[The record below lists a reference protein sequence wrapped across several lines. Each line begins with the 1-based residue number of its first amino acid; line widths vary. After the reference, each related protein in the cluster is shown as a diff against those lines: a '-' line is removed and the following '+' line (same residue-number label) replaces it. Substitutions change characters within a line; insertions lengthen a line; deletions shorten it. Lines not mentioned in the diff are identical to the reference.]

1 MKKYNLISKI
11 FLNVFLIIFGIT
23 TVGSEIALAN
33 AGAITAFLGQS
44 TQQIINDGSSEAIIQ
59 NFSDF
64 SSIKELQANA
74 NKFTSQV
81 TEEGAV
87 LLKNDNN
94 ALPLSSGAKI
104 NLYSSSSVN
113 YIYSGGGSSFAKK
126 AAFVSL
132 KEGLESSNFQINS
145 DLWNWYSG
153 NASYFGDHTSN
164 TSSDKAAYT
173 IKDAKWEDITTNAKN
188 DEAEAAIFVLSRY
201 GTEATD
207 LKHTG
212 GSATDY
218 SHGNYLELSPTE
230 IDVLTNLKVLKD
242 SGKISKIIVLLNSV
256 NQVECDY
263 INDPAYGIDAVL
275 WVGIGGTAGTLGIG
289 KILSGEVSPSGK
301 LTDTYWLSHHYNPVY
316 ANFGSYD
323 NSGEV
328 LSTANGGKSNRY
340 VVYQEGIYLGY
351 RYTETRYEDVVL
363 GRENVG
369 DFDYGKVVSYPFGYG
384 LSYTTFKYSDFK
396 VEAISDDDTYIVSV
410 TVTNTGAVE
419 GKESVQV
426 YLQQPYIKGGIE
438 KASVELVGYAKTG
451 ILQPGESETV
461 LVKVEGRWF
470 ASYDAYGACTY
481 VLDAGNYYLTVA
493 TDAHNAINNILKQKS
508 SEGVTIYSD
517 KILGE
522 GDASLV
528 WKTTKEED
536 KITYSVSKATG
547 NAITNQFDNADLNL
561 YEAANRVNSV
571 TYVSRSNWEDT
582 VKLGM
587 TESHVLLNNQVI
599 VTVTPEMVEDGKKGS
614 LKIQPDDVVYPTYGA
629 NNNMTLASLITIVDD
644 APQRVEYD
652 DERWDTL
659 LDQLTWEDT
668 VMLLSNG
675 LRKTFGVDS
684 VGKPLTIDG
693 NGALGPVGGT
703 DYAYSDN
710 ENAAT
715 NRFAFLYG
723 DPNMDSSPVAYP
735 CAALI
740 AATMNDNLAYEIG
753 KSIGEDCIWAGYSG
767 IYGLGCNMHRGSY
780 NGRAFEYYSEDP
792 ILSGYITASTVA
804 GVRSESVYVYM
815 KHAILNEQEKN
826 REGVN
831 TWANEQSIRQIYARP
846 FQIAIEEAGAENLMT
861 GFNRI
866 GVQWTSQHGFINN
879 VFRDEFGM
887 QGFAVSDYWQSGY
900 MNLVG
905 GILGGCALPDGDT
918 ANSAENSELY
928 KYREGYGKLAWVMRE
943 EAHRI
948 LYVVVNSVA
957 MNGYSASTRFVTITP
972 TWINILNGVK
982 SGVTVSFYMSLAIF
996 LVTSVFYEIG
1006 KAKKKKRKSLKKKNS
1021 VKSKGYFNK

>member
-1 MKKYNLISKI
+1 MKKMNLISKI
-11 FLNVFLIIFGIT
+11 FFNIFVIIFGIT
-23 TVGSEIALAN
+23 TIGSDIALAN

-44 TQQIINDGSSEAIIQ
+44 TQQIINDGSSESIIM

-64 SSIKELQANA
+64 SSIKELQKHASDITA
-74 NKFTSQV
+74 QV

-94 ALPLSSGAKI
+94 ALPLSSGAKV

-126 AAFVSL
+126 ADFISL
-132 KEGLESSNFQINS
+132 KEGLESSNFQVNQ
-145 DLWNWYSG
+145 DLWNWYAE
-153 NASYFGDHTSN
+153 NPSYFGDHTSN

-173 IKDAKWEDITTNAKN
+173 IKDAKWDDINTTSKSN
-188 DEAEAAIFVLSRY
+188 EAEAAIFVLSRY

-207 LKHTG
+207 LKFTG

-218 SHGNYLELSPTE
+218 SNGNYLELSPTE
-230 IDVLTNLKVLKD
+230 IDVLKNLKALKD
-242 SGKISKIIVLLNSV
+242 AGKISKIIVLLNSV

-275 WVGIGGTAGTLGIG
+275 WVGIGGTSGTLGIG
-289 KILSGEVSPSGK
+289 RILSGEVSPSGK
-301 LTDTYWLSHHYNPVY
+301 LTDTYWTSHHYNPVY

-323 NSGEV
+323 NEGEV

-351 RYTETRYEDVVL
+351 RYTETRYEDIVL
-363 GRENVG
+363 GTANAG
-369 DFDYGKVVSYPFGYG
+369 DFKYSDVVAYPFGYG
-384 LSYTTFKYSDFK
+384 LSYTTFKYTNMSVSENTK
-396 VEAISDDDTYIVSV
+396 DDIYTVTV
-410 TVTNTGAVE
+410 TVTNTGLVA

-426 YLQQPYIKGGIE
+426 YLQQPYIQGGVE
-438 KASVELVGYAKTG
+438 KASAELVGYGKTAL
-451 ILQPGESETV
+451 LQPGESETV
-461 LVKVEGRWF
+461 SIEVDGRWF
-470 ASYDAYGACTY
+470 ASYDAYGAKTY

-493 TDAHNAINNILKQKS
+493 TDAHNAVNNILAHKAKN
-508 SEGVTIYSD
+508 GVNVNTD
-517 KILGE
+517 NMVGT
-522 GDASLV
+522 GNDSLV
-528 WKTTKEED
+528 WKTEKAED
-536 KITYSVSKATG
+536 KVTYSTSKATG

-561 YEAANRVNSV
+561 YGAANTANHVE
-571 TYVSRSNWEDT
+571 YISRNNWQGT

-587 TESHVLLNNQVI
+587 TESHALLNNQVI

-614 LKIQPDDVVYPTYGA
+614 QKIEKDDVAYPTYGA
-629 NNNMTLASLITIVDD
+629 DNNMTLASLITIVDGK
-644 APQRVEYD
+644 PQFVSFD
-652 DERWDTL
+652 DPRWDAL

-675 LRKTFGVDS
+675 LRKTFGIDS
-684 VGKPLTIDG
+684 IGKPVTIDG

-703 DYAYSDN
+703 NYSYNDN
-710 ENAAT
+710 ENAGT

-723 DPNMDSSPVAYP
+723 DPDMESSPISYP

-740 AATMNDNLAYEIG
+740 AATMNDELAFELGSI
-753 KSIGEDCIWAGYSG
+753 IGEDCLWAGYSG
-767 IYGLGCNMHRGSY
+767 LYGFGCNMHRGTY

-792 ILSGYITASTVA
+792 ILSGYITASQVE
-804 GVRSESVYVYM
+804 GIRSEGVYVYM

-831 TWANEQSIRQIYARP
+831 TWSNEQAIRQIYARP

-900 MNLVG
+900 MDLVG

-918 ANSAENSELY
+918 ANNAESSALY
-928 KYREGYGKLAWVMRE
+928 KYNEGYGTLAWAMRE

-957 MNGYSASTRFVTITP
+957 MNGYSASTRFISITPMWIKLLEGAKTGVTISFGMSAAFYLAT
-972 TWINILNGVK
+972 TIL
-982 SGVTVSFYMSLAIF
+982 
-996 LVTSVFYEIG
+996 YEI
-1006 KAKKKKRKSLKKKNS
+1006 KRRA
-1021 VKSKGYFNK
+1021 

>member
-1 MKKYNLISKI
+1 MKKLNLISKI
-11 FLNVFLIIFGIT
+11 FLNIFVIIYGVT
-23 TVGSEIALAN
+23 AVGSEIALAN

-44 TQQIINDGSSEAIIQ
+44 TQQIINDGESEAIIR
-59 NFSDF
+59 NFSDYT
-64 SSIKELQANA
+64 SIKELQADA
-74 NKFTSQV
+74 NRVTSKV

-94 ALPLSSGAKI
+94 ALPLSGGAKV

-126 AAFVSL
+126 ADFITL
-132 KEGLESSNFQINS
+132 KEGLEKASLQVNG
-145 DLWNWYSG
+145 DLWNWYG
-153 NASYFGDHTSN
+153 ENTSYFGDHTSN
-164 TSSDKAAYT
+164 TSSDKATYT
-173 IKDAKWEDITTNAKN
+173 IKDAKWADITTDAKN
-188 DEAEAAIFVLSRY
+188 NEAEAAIFVLSRY

-207 LKHTG
+207 LKFTG

-230 IDVLTNLKVLKD
+230 IDVLTNLKALKD

-275 WVGIGGTAGTLGIG
+275 WVGIGGTSGTEGIG

-301 LTDTYWLSHHYNPVY
+301 LTDTYWTSHHYNPVY
-316 ANFGSYD
+316 SNFGSYD

-340 VVYQEGIYLGY
+340 VVYQEGIYNGY
-351 RYTETRYEDVVL
+351 RYTETRYEDIVL
-363 GRENVG
+363 GNAGAG
-369 DFDYGKVVSYPFGYG
+369 DFNYGDVVFYPFGYG
-384 LSYTTFKYSDFK
+384 LSYTSFKYSDFK
-396 VEAISDDDTYIVSV
+396 VSVNEKNDTYEVSV
-410 TVTNTGAVE
+410 TVTNDGSVA
-419 GKESVQV
+419 GKESVQI
-426 YLQQPYIKGGIE
+426 YLQQPYIKGGVE
-438 KASVELVGYAKTG
+438 KAAVELVGYAKTAL
-451 ILQPGESETV
+451 LQPGASET
-461 LVKVEGRWF
+461 LTVEVDGRWF
-470 ASYDAYGACTY
+470 ASYDAYGAKTY
-481 VLDAGNYYLTVA
+481 VLDAGNYYLTAA
-493 TDAHNAINNILKQKS
+493 TDAHNAINNILAAKAANGES
-508 SEGVTIYSD
+508 VNTD
-517 KILGE
+517 KMVGK
-522 GDASLV
+522 GDTSMV
-528 WKTTKEED
+528 WSVHKDED
-536 KITYSVSKATG
+536 KTTYSVSKVTG
-547 NAITNQFDNADLNL
+547 NPITNQFDNADLNL
-561 YEAANRVNSV
+561 YTAANGANSV

-587 TESHVLLNNQVI
+587 NENHALLNNQVI

-614 LKIQPDDVVYPTYGA
+614 AKIQPDDVAYPTYGA
-629 NNNMTLASLITIVDD
+629 DNGLTLASLITIVDGV
-644 APQRVEYD
+644 PQLVD
-652 DERWDTL
+652 FNDERWDSL

-684 VGKPLTIDG
+684 VGKPTTIDG

-703 DYAYSDN
+703 NYAYSDN
-710 ENAAT
+710 ENTAT

-723 DPNMDSSPVAYP
+723 DPDMDSSPISYP

-740 AATMNDNLAYEIG
+740 AATMNDELAYELG
-753 KSIGEDCIWAGYSG
+753 KVIGEDCLWAGYSG
-767 IYGLGCNMHRGSY
+767 IYGLGCNIHRGSY

-792 ILSGYITASTVA
+792 ILSGYITANQVA
-804 GVRSESVYVYM
+804 GVRSEGVYVYM

-831 TWANEQSIRQIYARP
+831 TWANEQTIRQIYARP
-846 FQIAIEEAGAENLMT
+846 FQIAIEEGGAENLMT

-887 QGFAVSDYWQSGY
+887 MGFAVSDYWQNGY
-900 MNLVG
+900 MDLVG
-905 GILGGCALPDGDT
+905 SILGGCALPDGDT
-918 ANSAENSELY
+918 ANSAENSALY
-928 KYREGYGKLAWVMRE
+928 KYSEGYGNLAWAMRE

-972 TWINILNGVK
+972 TWINLLNGAK
-982 SGVTVSFYMSLAIF
+982 MGVTVSFYMSVAFFAITT
-996 LVTSVFYEIG
+996 VIYEI
-1006 KAKKKKRKSLKKKNS
+1006 KKRRA
-1021 VKSKGYFNK
+1021 

>member
-1 MKKYNLISKI
+1 MKKMNLISKI
-11 FLNVFLIIFGIT
+11 FFNIFVIIFGIT
-23 TVGSEIALAN
+23 TIGSDIALAN

-44 TQQIINDGSSEAIIQ
+44 TQQIINDGSSESIIM

-64 SSIKELQANA
+64 SSIKELQNHASDITA
-74 NKFTSQV
+74 QV

-94 ALPLSSGAKI
+94 ALPLTSGAKV

-126 AAFVSL
+126 ADFISL
-132 KEGLESSNFQINS
+132 KEGLESANFQVNQ
-145 DLWNWYSG
+145 DLWNWYAE
-153 NASYFGDHTSN
+153 NPSYFGDHTSN

-173 IKDAKWEDITTNAKN
+173 IKDAKWDDINTAAKSN
-188 DEAEAAIFVLSRY
+188 EAEAAIFVLSRY

-207 LKHTG
+207 LKFTG

-218 SHGNYLELSPTE
+218 SNGNYLELSPTE
-230 IDVLTNLKVLKD
+230 IDVLKNLKALKD
-242 SGKISKIIVLLNSV
+242 AGKISKIIVLLNSV

-275 WVGIGGTAGTLGIG
+275 WVGIGGTSGTLGIG
-289 KILSGEVSPSGK
+289 RILSGEVSPSGK
-301 LTDTYWLSHHYNPVY
+301 LTDTYWTSHHYNPVY

-323 NSGEV
+323 NEGEV

-351 RYTETRYEDVVL
+351 RYTETRYEDIVL
-363 GRENVG
+363 GTANAG
-369 DFDYGKVVSYPFGYG
+369 DFKYSDVVAYPFGYG
-384 LSYTTFKYSDFK
+384 LSYTTFKYTNMSVSENTK
-396 VEAISDDDTYIVSV
+396 DDIYTVTV
-410 TVTNTGAVE
+410 TVTNTGLVA

-426 YLQQPYIKGGIE
+426 YLQQPYIQGGVE
-438 KASVELVGYAKTG
+438 KASAELVGYGKTAL
-451 ILQPGESETV
+451 LQPGESETV
-461 LVKVEGRWF
+461 SIEVDGRWF
-470 ASYDAYGACTY
+470 ASYDAYGAKTY

-493 TDAHNAINNILKQKS
+493 TDAHNAVNNILAHKAKN
-508 SEGVTIYSD
+508 GVNVNTD
-517 KILGE
+517 NMVGT
-522 GDASLV
+522 GNDSLV
-528 WKTTKEED
+528 WKTEKAED
-536 KITYSVSKATG
+536 KVTYSTSKATG

-561 YEAANRVNSV
+561 YGAANTANHVE
-571 TYVSRSNWEDT
+571 YISRNNWQGT

-587 TESHVLLNNQVI
+587 TESHALLNNQVI

-614 LKIQPDDVVYPTYGA
+614 QKIEKDDVAYPTYGA
-629 NNNMTLASLITIVDD
+629 DNNMTLASLITIVDGK
-644 APQRVEYD
+644 PQFVSFD
-652 DERWDTL
+652 DPRWEAL

-675 LRKTFGVDS
+675 LRKTFGIDS
-684 VGKPLTIDG
+684 IGKPVTIDG

-703 DYAYSDN
+703 NYSYNDN
-710 ENAAT
+710 ENAGT

-723 DPNMDSSPVAYP
+723 DPDMESSPISYP

-740 AATMNDNLAYEIG
+740 AATMNDELAFELGSI
-753 KSIGEDCIWAGYSG
+753 IGEDCLWAGYSG
-767 IYGLGCNMHRGSY
+767 LYGFGCNMHRGTY

-792 ILSGYITASTVA
+792 MLSGYITASQVE
-804 GVRSESVYVYM
+804 GIRSEGVYVYM

-831 TWANEQSIRQIYARP
+831 TWSNEQAIRQIYARP

-887 QGFAVSDYWQSGY
+887 QGFAVSDYWQNGY
-900 MNLVG
+900 MDLVG

-918 ANSAENSELY
+918 ANNAESSALY
-928 KYREGYGKLAWVMRE
+928 KYSEGYGTLAWAMRE

-957 MNGYSASTRFVTITP
+957 MNGYSASTRFISITPMWIKLLEGAKTGVTISFGMSAAFYLAT
-972 TWINILNGVK
+972 TIL
-982 SGVTVSFYMSLAIF
+982 
-996 LVTSVFYEIG
+996 YEI
-1006 KAKKKKRKSLKKKNS
+1006 KRRA
-1021 VKSKGYFNK
+1021 

>member
-1 MKKYNLISKI
+1 MKKMNLISKI
-11 FLNVFLIIFGIT
+11 FFNIFVIIFGIT
-23 TVGSEIALAN
+23 TIGSDIALAN

-44 TQQIINDGSSEAIIQ
+44 TQQIINDGSSESIIM

-64 SSIKELQANA
+64 SSIKELQNHASDITA
-74 NKFTSQV
+74 QV

-94 ALPLSSGAKI
+94 ALPLSSGAKV

-126 AAFVSL
+126 ADFISL
-132 KEGLESSNFQINS
+132 KEGLESSNFQVNQ
-145 DLWNWYSG
+145 DLWNWYAE
-153 NASYFGDHTSN
+153 NPSYFGDHTSN

-173 IKDAKWEDITTNAKN
+173 IKDAKWDDINTAAKSN
-188 DEAEAAIFVLSRY
+188 EAEAAIFVLSRY

-207 LKHTG
+207 LKFTG

-218 SHGNYLELSPTE
+218 SNGNYLELSPTE
-230 IDVLTNLKVLKD
+230 IDVLKNLKALKD
-242 SGKISKIIVLLNSV
+242 AGKISKIIVLLNSV

-275 WVGIGGTAGTLGIG
+275 WVGIGGTSGTLGIG
-289 KILSGEVSPSGK
+289 RILSGEVSPSGK
-301 LTDTYWLSHHYNPVY
+301 LTDTYWTSHHYNPVY

-323 NSGEV
+323 NEGEV

-351 RYTETRYEDVVL
+351 RYTETRYEDTVL
-363 GRENVG
+363 GAANVG
-369 DFDYGKVVSYPFGYG
+369 DYDYSKIVAYPFGYG
-384 LSYTTFKYSDFK
+384 LSYTEFEYTDMTVTENK
-396 VEAISDDDTYIVSV
+396 ADDTYTV
-410 TVTNTGAVE
+410 TVTVKNTGNVK
-419 GKESVQV
+419 GKESVQI
-426 YLQQPYIKGGIE
+426 YLQQPYINGGIE
-438 KASVELVGYAKTG
+438 KASVELVGYAKTSV
-451 ILQPGESETV
+451 LEPGASETV
-461 LVKVEGRWF
+461 TVNVDGRWF
-470 ASYDAYGACTY
+470 ASYDAYNAKTY
-481 VLDAGNYYLTVA
+481 VLDAGDYYLTA
-493 TDAHNAINNILKQKS
+493 AKNAHDAINNILSHKQNVDHVTMDS
-508 SEGVTIYSD
+508 SKMV
-517 KILGE
+517 GE
-522 GDASLV
+522 GKFSLV
-528 WKTTKEED
+528 YKTTKEED
-536 KITYSVSKATG
+536 KTTYSVSKVTG

-561 YEAANRVNSV
+561 YGAANTANAVQ
-571 TYVSRSNWEDT
+571 YISRNNWDGT
-582 VKLGM
+582 VKFGM
-587 TESHVLLNNQVI
+587 TESHALLNNQVI

-614 LKIQPDDVVYPTYGA
+614 QKIEKDDVAYPTYGA
-629 NNNMTLASLITIVDD
+629 DNNMTLASLITIVDGK
-644 APQRVEYD
+644 PQFVSFD
-652 DERWDTL
+652 DPRWDAL

-675 LRKTFGVDS
+675 LRKTFGIDS
-684 VGKPLTIDG
+684 IGKPVTIDG

-703 DYAYSDN
+703 NYSYNDN
-710 ENAAT
+710 ENAGT

-723 DPNMDSSPVAYP
+723 DPDMESSPISYP

-740 AATMNDNLAYEIG
+740 AATMNDELAFELG
-753 KSIGEDCIWAGYSG
+753 SVIGEDCLWAGYSG
-767 IYGLGCNMHRGSY
+767 LYGFGCNMHRGTY

-792 ILSGYITASTVA
+792 ILSGYITASQVE
-804 GVRSESVYVYM
+804 GIRSEGVYVYM

-831 TWANEQSIRQIYARP
+831 TWSNEQAIRQIYARP

-887 QGFAVSDYWQSGY
+887 QGFAVSDYWQNGY
-900 MNLVG
+900 MDLVG
-905 GILGGCALPDGDT
+905 GILGGSALPDGDT
-918 ANSAENSELY
+918 ANNAESSALY
-928 KYREGYGKLAWVMRE
+928 KYSEGYGTLAWAMRE

-957 MNGYSASTRFVTITP
+957 MNGYSASTRFVSITP
-972 TWINILNGVK
+972 MWIKLLEGAK
-982 SGVTVSFYMSLAIF
+982 AGVTISFGMSAAFYLATTI
-996 LVTSVFYEIG
+996 LYEI
-1006 KAKKKKRKSLKKKNS
+1006 KRRAL
-1021 VKSKGYFNK
+1021 

>member
-1 MKKYNLISKI
+1 MKKMNLISKI
-11 FLNVFLIIFGIT
+11 FFNIFVIIFGIT
-23 TVGSEIALAN
+23 TIGSDIALAN

-44 TQQIINDGSSEAIIQ
+44 TQQIINDGSSESIIM

-64 SSIKELQANA
+64 SSIKELQNHASDITA
-74 NKFTSQV
+74 QV

-94 ALPLSSGAKI
+94 ALPLSSGAKV

-126 AAFVSL
+126 ADFISL
-132 KEGLESSNFQINS
+132 KEGLESSNFQVNQ
-145 DLWNWYSG
+145 DLWNWYAE
-153 NASYFGDHTSN
+153 NPSYFGDHTSN

-173 IKDAKWEDITTNAKN
+173 IKDAKWDDINTAAKSN
-188 DEAEAAIFVLSRY
+188 EAEAAIFVLSRY

-207 LKHTG
+207 LKFTG

-218 SHGNYLELSPTE
+218 SNGNYLELSPTE
-230 IDVLTNLKVLKD
+230 IDVLKNLKALKD
-242 SGKISKIIVLLNSV
+242 AGKISKIIVLLNSV

-275 WVGIGGTAGTLGIG
+275 WVGIGGTSGTLGIG
-289 KILSGEVSPSGK
+289 RILSGEVSPSGK
-301 LTDTYWLSHHYNPVY
+301 LTDTYWTSHHYNPVY

-323 NSGEV
+323 NEGEV

-351 RYTETRYEDVVL
+351 RYTETRYEDIVL
-363 GRENVG
+363 GTANAG
-369 DFDYGKVVSYPFGYG
+369 DFKYSDVVAYPFGYG
-384 LSYTTFKYSDFK
+384 LSYTEFEYTDMTVTENK
-396 VEAISDDDTYIVSV
+396 ADDTYTVSV
-410 TVTNTGAVE
+410 TVKNTGNVK
-419 GKESVQV
+419 GKESVQI
-426 YLQQPYIKGGIE
+426 YLQQPYINGGIE
-438 KASVELVGYAKTG
+438 KSSVELVGYAKTSV
-451 ILQPGESETV
+451 LEPGASETV
-461 LVKVEGRWF
+461 TVTVDGRWF
-470 ASYDAYGACTY
+470 ASYDAYNAKTY
-481 VLDAGNYYLTVA
+481 VIDAGDYYLTA
-493 TDAHNAINNILKQKS
+493 AKNAHDAINNILSHKQNVDHVTMDS
-508 SEGVTIYSD
+508 SKMV
-517 KILGE
+517 GE
-522 GDASLV
+522 GKFSLV
-528 WKTTKEED
+528 YKTTKEED
-536 KITYSVSKATG
+536 KTTYSVSKVTG

-561 YEAANRVNSV
+561 YGAANTANAVQ
-571 TYVSRSNWEDT
+571 YISRNNWDGT
-582 VKLGM
+582 VKFGM
-587 TESHVLLNNQVI
+587 TESHALLNNQVI

-614 LKIQPDDVVYPTYGA
+614 QKIEKDDVAYPTYGA
-629 NNNMTLASLITIVDD
+629 DNNMTLASLITIVDGK
-644 APQRVEYD
+644 PQFVPFD
-652 DERWDTL
+652 DPRWDAL

-675 LRKTFGVDS
+675 LRKTFGIDS
-684 VGKPLTIDG
+684 IGKPVTIDG

-703 DYAYSDN
+703 NYSYNDN
-710 ENAAT
+710 ENAGT

-723 DPNMDSSPVAYP
+723 DPDMESSPISYP
-735 CAALI
+735 CASLI
-740 AATMNDNLAYEIG
+740 AATMNDELAFELG
-753 KSIGEDCIWAGYSG
+753 SVIGEDCLWAGYSG
-767 IYGLGCNMHRGSY
+767 LYGFGCNMHRGTY

-792 ILSGYITASTVA
+792 ILSGYITASQVE
-804 GVRSESVYVYM
+804 GIRSEGVYVYM

-831 TWANEQSIRQIYARP
+831 TWSNEQAIRQIYARP

-887 QGFAVSDYWQSGY
+887 QGFAVSDYWQNGY
-900 MNLVG
+900 MDLVG

-918 ANSAENSELY
+918 ANNAESSALY
-928 KYREGYGKLAWVMRE
+928 KYSEGYGTLAWAMRE

-957 MNGYSASTRFVTITP
+957 MNGYSASTRFVSITP
-972 TWINILNGVK
+972 MWIKLLEGAK
-982 SGVTVSFYMSLAIF
+982 AGVTISFGMSAAFYLATTI
-996 LVTSVFYEIG
+996 LYEI
-1006 KAKKKKRKSLKKKNS
+1006 KRRTL
-1021 VKSKGYFNK
+1021 

>member
-1 MKKYNLISKI
+1 MKKMNLISKI
-11 FLNVFLIIFGIT
+11 FFNIFVIIFGIT
-23 TVGSEIALAN
+23 TIGSDIALAN

-44 TQQIINDGSSEAIIQ
+44 TQQIINDGSSESIIM

-64 SSIKELQANA
+64 SSIKELQAHA
-74 NKFTSQV
+74 SAITSKV

-94 ALPLSSGAKI
+94 ALPLSSGAKV

-126 AAFVSL
+126 ADFISL
-132 KEGLESSNFQINS
+132 KEGLESSNFQVNQ
-145 DLWNWYSG
+145 DLWNWYAE
-153 NASYFGDHTSN
+153 NPSYFGDHTSN

-173 IKDAKWEDITTNAKN
+173 IKDAKWDDINTAAKSN
-188 DEAEAAIFVLSRY
+188 EAEAAIFVLSRY

-207 LKHTG
+207 LKFTG

-218 SHGNYLELSPTE
+218 SNGNYLELSPTE
-230 IDVLTNLKVLKD
+230 IDVLKNLKALKD
-242 SGKISKIIVLLNSV
+242 AGKISKIIVLLNSV

-275 WVGIGGTAGTLGIG
+275 WVGIGGTSGTLGIG
-289 KILSGEVSPSGK
+289 RILSGEVSPSGK
-301 LTDTYWLSHHYNPVY
+301 LTDTYWTSHHYNPVY

-323 NSGEV
+323 NEGEV

-351 RYTETRYEDVVL
+351 RYTETRYEDIVL
-363 GRENVG
+363 GTANAG
-369 DFDYGKVVSYPFGYG
+369 DFKYSDVVAYPFGYG
-384 LSYTTFKYSDFK
+384 LSYTTFKYTNMSVSENTK
-396 VEAISDDDTYIVSV
+396 DDIYTVTV
-410 TVTNTGAVE
+410 TVTNTGLVA

-426 YLQQPYIKGGIE
+426 YLQQPYIQGGVE
-438 KASVELVGYAKTG
+438 KASAELVGYGKTAL
-451 ILQPGESETV
+451 LQPGESETV
-461 LVKVEGRWF
+461 SIEVDGRWF
-470 ASYDAYGACTY
+470 ASYDAYGAKTY

-493 TDAHNAINNILKQKS
+493 TDAHNAVNNILAHKAKN
-508 SEGVTIYSD
+508 GVSVNTD
-517 KILGE
+517 KMVGA
-522 GDASLV
+522 GNDSLV
-528 WKTTKEED
+528 WKTEKAED
-536 KITYSVSKATG
+536 KVTYSTSKATG

-561 YEAANRVNSV
+561 YGAANTANHVE
-571 TYVSRSNWEDT
+571 YISRNNWQGT

-587 TESHVLLNNQVI
+587 TESHALLNNQVI

-614 LKIQPDDVVYPTYGA
+614 QKIEKDDVAYPTYGA
-629 NNNMTLASLITIVDD
+629 DNNMTLASLITIVDGK
-644 APQRVEYD
+644 PQFVSFD
-652 DERWDTL
+652 DERWDAL

-675 LRKTFGVDS
+675 LRKTFGIDS
-684 VGKPLTIDG
+684 IGKPVTIDG

-703 DYAYSDN
+703 NYSYNDN
-710 ENAAT
+710 ENAGT

-723 DPNMDSSPVAYP
+723 DPDMESSPISYP

-740 AATMNDNLAYEIG
+740 AATMNDELAFELGSI
-753 KSIGEDCIWAGYSG
+753 IGEDCLWAGYSG
-767 IYGLGCNMHRGSY
+767 LYGFGCNMHRGTY

-792 ILSGYITASTVA
+792 ILSGYITASQVE
-804 GVRSESVYVYM
+804 GIRSEGVYVYM

-831 TWANEQSIRQIYARP
+831 TWSNEQTIRQIYARP

-887 QGFAVSDYWQSGY
+887 QGFAVSDYWQNGY
-900 MNLVG
+900 MDLVG

-918 ANSAENSELY
+918 ANNAESSALY
-928 KYREGYGKLAWVMRE
+928 KYSEGYGTLAWAMRE

-957 MNGYSASTRFVTITP
+957 MNGYSASTRFVSITP
-972 TWINILNGVK
+972 MWIKLLEGAK
-982 SGVTVSFYMSLAIF
+982 AGVTISFGMSAAFYLATTI
-996 LVTSVFYEIG
+996 LYEI
-1006 KAKKKKRKSLKKKNS
+1006 KRRA
-1021 VKSKGYFNK
+1021 

>member
-1 MKKYNLISKI
+1 MKKLNLISKI
-11 FLNVFLIIFGIT
+11 FLNIFIIIFGIT
-23 TVGSEIALAN
+23 TVGSDIALAN

-44 TQQIINDGSSEAIIQ
+44 TQEVVNDSDSESIIK

-64 SSIKELQANA
+64 SSIRELQNHASLI
-74 NKFTSQV
+74 TSQV

-87 LLKNDNN
+87 LLKNENN

-126 AAFVSL
+126 ADFVTL
-132 KEGLESSNFQINS
+132 KEGLEGASFNVNQ
-145 DLWNWYSG
+145 DLWNWYSE
-153 NASYFGDHTSN
+153 NTSYFGDHTSN

-173 IKDAKWEDITTNAKN
+173 INDAKWEDITTSSKN
-188 DEAEAAIFVLSRY
+188 NEAEAAIFVLSRY

-207 LKHTG
+207 LKYTG

-230 IDVLTNLKVLKD
+230 IDVLKNLKTLKD

-263 INDPAYGIDAVL
+263 INNPAYGIDAVL
-275 WVGIGGTAGTLGIG
+275 WVGIGGTSGTVGIG
-289 KILSGEVSPSGK
+289 KILSGEVSPSGR
-301 LTDTYWLSHHYNPVY
+301 LTDTYWTSHHYNPVY

-323 NSGEV
+323 NEGEV

-351 RYTETRYEDVVL
+351 RYTETRYEDIVL
-363 GRENVG
+363 GTANTG
-369 DFDYGKVVSYPFGYG
+369 DFNYSDVVSYPFGYG
-384 LSYTTFKYSDFK
+384 LSYTSFKYSDMSV
-396 VEAISDDDTYIVSV
+396 VENTKDDTYTV
-410 TVTNTGAVE
+410 TVKVTNTGLVA

-426 YLQQPYIKGGIE
+426 YLQQPYIQGGIE
-438 KASVELVGYAKTG
+438 KASAELVGYGKTAL
-451 ILQPGESETV
+451 LQPGQSETV
-461 LVKVEGRWF
+461 TVEVDGRWF
-470 ASYDAYGACTY
+470 ASYDAYGAKTY

-493 TDAHNAINNILKQKS
+493 TDAHNAVNNILAHKAKN
-508 SEGVTIYSD
+508 GVNVNTD
-517 KILGE
+517 NMVGT
-522 GDASLV
+522 GNDSLV
-528 WKTTKEED
+528 WKTEKAED
-536 KITYSVSKATG
+536 KVTYSTSKATG

-561 YEAANRVNSV
+561 YGAANTANHVE
-571 TYVSRSNWEDT
+571 YISRNNWQGT

-587 TESHVLLNNQVI
+587 TESHALLNNQVI

-614 LKIQPDDVVYPTYGA
+614 EKIEQDDVAYPTYGA
-629 NNNMTLASLITIVDD
+629 DNGLTLASLITIVDGI
-644 APQRVEYD
+644 PQLVSFD
-652 DERWDTL
+652 DERWDAL

-675 LRKTFGVDS
+675 LRKTFGIDS
-684 VGKPLTIDG
+684 VGKPTTIDG

-703 DYAYSDN
+703 NYSYDDN
-710 ENAAT
+710 ENTAT

-723 DPNMDSSPVAYP
+723 DPDMSSSPVQYP
-735 CAALI
+735 CSALI
-740 AATMNDNLAYEIG
+740 AATMNDELAYEVG
-753 KSIGEDCIWAGYSG
+753 KMIGEDCLWAGYSG
-767 IYGLGCNMHRGSY
+767 IYGLGANIHRGTY

-792 ILSGYITASTVA
+792 LLSGYIAASQVS
-804 GVRSESVYVYM
+804 GVRSEGVYVYM

-831 TWANEQSIRQIYARP
+831 TWCNEQAIRQIYARS
-846 FQIAIEEAGAENLMT
+846 FQITIEEGGAENLMT

-866 GVQWTSQHGFINN
+866 GVQWTSQQGFINN

-887 QGFAVSDYWQSGY
+887 MGFAVSDYWQGGY
-900 MNLVG
+900 MDLVG
-905 GILGGCALPDGDT
+905 GILGGSALPDGDT
-918 ANSAENSELY
+918 ANNAESSALY
-928 KYREGYGKLAWVMRE
+928 KYSEGYGKLAWAMRE

-972 TWINILNGVK
+972 AWINLLEGAK
-982 SGVTVSFYMSLAIF
+982 MGVTVSFGLAAA
-996 LVTSVFYEIG
+996 FYVIVSIIREI
-1006 KAKKKKRKSLKKKNS
+1006 KKRA
-1021 VKSKGYFNK
+1021 

>member
-1 MKKYNLISKI
+1 MKKMNLISKI
-11 FLNVFLIIFGIT
+11 FFNIFVIIFGIT
-23 TVGSEIALAN
+23 TIGSDIALAN

-44 TQQIINDGSSEAIIQ
+44 TQQIINDGSSESIIM

-64 SSIKELQANA
+64 SSIKELQSHASDITA
-74 NKFTSQV
+74 QV

-94 ALPLSSGAKI
+94 ALPLSSGAKV

-126 AAFVSL
+126 ADFISL
-132 KEGLESSNFQINS
+132 KEGLESSNFQVNQ
-145 DLWNWYSG
+145 DLWNWYAE
-153 NASYFGDHTSN
+153 NPSYFGDHTSN

-173 IKDAKWEDITTNAKN
+173 IKDAKWDDINTAAKSN
-188 DEAEAAIFVLSRY
+188 EAEAAIFVLSRY

-207 LKHTG
+207 LKFTG

-218 SHGNYLELSPTE
+218 SNGNYLELSPTE
-230 IDVLTNLKVLKD
+230 IDVLKNLKALKD
-242 SGKISKIIVLLNSV
+242 AGKISKIIVLLNSV

-275 WVGIGGTAGTLGIG
+275 WVGIGGTSGTLGIG
-289 KILSGEVSPSGK
+289 RILSGEVSPSGK
-301 LTDTYWLSHHYNPVY
+301 LPDTYWTSHHYNPVY

-323 NSGEV
+323 NEGEV

-351 RYTETRYEDVVL
+351 RYTETRYEDTVL
-363 GRENVG
+363 GAANVG
-369 DFDYGKVVSYPFGYG
+369 DYDYSKIVAYPFGYG
-384 LSYTTFKYSDFK
+384 LSYTEFEYTDMTVTENK
-396 VEAISDDDTYIVSV
+396 ADDTYTV
-410 TVTNTGAVE
+410 TVTVKNTGNVK
-419 GKESVQV
+419 GKESVQI
-426 YLQQPYIKGGIE
+426 YLQQPYINGGIE
-438 KASVELVGYAKTG
+438 KASVELVGYAKTSV
-451 ILQPGESETV
+451 LEPGASETV
-461 LVKVEGRWF
+461 TVTVDGRWF
-470 ASYDAYGACTY
+470 ASYDAYNAKTY
-481 VLDAGNYYLTVA
+481 VLDAGDYYLTA
-493 TDAHNAINNILKQKS
+493 AKNAHDAINNILSHKQNVDHITMDS
-508 SEGVTIYSD
+508 SKMV
-517 KILGE
+517 GE
-522 GDASLV
+522 GKFSLV
-528 WKTTKEED
+528 YKTTKEED
-536 KITYSVSKATG
+536 KTTYSVSKVTG

-561 YEAANRVNSV
+561 YGAANTANAVQ
-571 TYVSRSNWEDT
+571 YISRNNWDGT
-582 VKLGM
+582 VKFGM
-587 TESHVLLNNQVI
+587 TESHALLNNQVI

-614 LKIQPDDVVYPTYGA
+614 QKIEKDDVAYPTYGED
-629 NNNMTLASLITIVDD
+629 NNMTLASLITIVDGK
-644 APQRVEYD
+644 PQFVSFD
-652 DERWDTL
+652 DPRWDAL

-675 LRKTFGVDS
+675 LRKTFGIDS
-684 VGKPLTIDG
+684 IGKPVTIDG

-703 DYAYSDN
+703 NYSYNDN
-710 ENAAT
+710 ENAGT

-723 DPNMDSSPVAYP
+723 DPDMESSPISYP

-740 AATMNDNLAYEIG
+740 AATMNDELAFELG
-753 KSIGEDCIWAGYSG
+753 SVIGEDCLWAGYSG
-767 IYGLGCNMHRGSY
+767 LYGFGCNMHRGTY
-780 NGRAFEYYSEDP
+780 NGRAFEYYSEDS
-792 ILSGYITASTVA
+792 ILSGYITASQVE
-804 GVRSESVYVYM
+804 GIRSEGVYVYM

-831 TWANEQSIRQIYARP
+831 TWSNEQAIRQIYARP

-887 QGFAVSDYWQSGY
+887 QGFAVSDYWQNGY
-900 MNLVG
+900 MDLVG

-918 ANSAENSELY
+918 ANNAESSALY
-928 KYREGYGKLAWVMRE
+928 KYSEGYGTLAWAMRE

-957 MNGYSASTRFVTITP
+957 MNGYSASTRFISITPMWIKLLEGAKAGVTISFGMSAAFYLAT
-972 TWINILNGVK
+972 TIL
-982 SGVTVSFYMSLAIF
+982 
-996 LVTSVFYEIG
+996 YEI
-1006 KAKKKKRKSLKKKNS
+1006 KRRA
-1021 VKSKGYFNK
+1021 

>member
-1 MKKYNLISKI
+1 MKKMNLISKI
-11 FLNVFLIIFGIT
+11 FFNIFVIIFGIT
-23 TVGSEIALAN
+23 TIGSDIALAN

-44 TQQIINDGSSEAIIQ
+44 TQQIINDGSSESIIM

-64 SSIKELQANA
+64 SSIKELQSYASA
-74 NKFTSQV
+74 ITAQV

-94 ALPLSSGAKI
+94 ALPLTSGAKV

-126 AAFVSL
+126 ADFISL
-132 KEGLESSNFQINS
+132 KEGLESANFQVNQ
-145 DLWNWYSG
+145 DLWNWYAE
-153 NASYFGDHTSN
+153 NPSYFGDHTSN

-173 IKDAKWEDITTNAKN
+173 IKDAKWDEINTAAKSN
-188 DEAEAAIFVLSRY
+188 EAEAAIFVLSRY

-207 LKHTG
+207 LKFTG

-218 SHGNYLELSPTE
+218 SSGNYLELSPTE
-230 IDVLTNLKVLKD
+230 IDVLKNLKALKD
-242 SGKISKIIVLLNSV
+242 AGKISKIIVLLNSV

-275 WVGIGGTAGTLGIG
+275 WVGIGGTSGTLGIG
-289 KILSGEVSPSGK
+289 RILSGEVSPSGK
-301 LTDTYWLSHHYNPVY
+301 LTDTYWTSHHYNPVY

-323 NSGEV
+323 NEGEV

-351 RYTETRYEDVVL
+351 RYTETRYEDIVL
-363 GRENVG
+363 GTANAG
-369 DFDYGKVVSYPFGYG
+369 DFKYSDVVAYPFGYG
-384 LSYTTFKYSDFK
+384 LSYTTFKYTNMSVSENTK
-396 VEAISDDDTYIVSV
+396 DDIYTVTV
-410 TVTNTGAVE
+410 TVTNTGLVA

-426 YLQQPYIKGGIE
+426 YLQQPYIQGGVE
-438 KASVELVGYAKTG
+438 KASAELVGYGKTAL
-451 ILQPGESETV
+451 LQPGESETV
-461 LVKVEGRWF
+461 TIEVDGRWF
-470 ASYDAYGACTY
+470 ASYDAYGAKTY

-493 TDAHNAINNILKQKS
+493 TDAHNAVNNILAHKAKN
-508 SEGVTIYSD
+508 GVNVNTD
-517 KILGE
+517 NMVGT
-522 GDASLV
+522 GNDSLV
-528 WKTTKEED
+528 WKTEKAED
-536 KITYSVSKATG
+536 KVTYSTSKATG

-561 YEAANRVNSV
+561 YGAANTANHVE
-571 TYVSRSNWEDT
+571 YISRNNWQGT

-587 TESHVLLNNQVI
+587 TENHALLNNQVI

-614 LKIQPDDVVYPTYGA
+614 QKIEKDDVAYPTYGA
-629 NNNMTLASLITIVDD
+629 DNNMTLASLITIVDGK
-644 APQRVEYD
+644 PQFVSFD
-652 DERWDTL
+652 DPRWEAL

-675 LRKTFGVDS
+675 LRKTFGIDS
-684 VGKPLTIDG
+684 IGKPVTIDG

-703 DYAYSDN
+703 NYSYNDN
-710 ENAAT
+710 ENAGT

-723 DPNMDSSPVAYP
+723 DPDMESSPISYP

-740 AATMNDNLAYEIG
+740 AATMNDELAFELGSI
-753 KSIGEDCIWAGYSG
+753 IGEDCLWAGYSG
-767 IYGLGCNMHRGSY
+767 LYGFGCNMHRGTY

-792 ILSGYITASTVA
+792 ILSGYITASQVE
-804 GVRSESVYVYM
+804 GIRSEGVYVYM

-831 TWANEQSIRQIYARP
+831 TWSNEQAIRQIYARP

-900 MNLVG
+900 MDLVG
-905 GILGGCALPDGDT
+905 GILGGCARPDGDT
-918 ANSAENSELY
+918 ANNAENSALY
-928 KYREGYGKLAWVMRE
+928 KYSEGYGTLAWAMRE

-957 MNGYSASTRFVTITP
+957 MNGYSASTRFISITPMWIKLLEGAETGVTISFGMSAAFYLAT
-972 TWINILNGVK
+972 TIL
-982 SGVTVSFYMSLAIF
+982 
-996 LVTSVFYEIG
+996 YEI
-1006 KAKKKKRKSLKKKNS
+1006 KRRA
-1021 VKSKGYFNK
+1021 

>member
-1 MKKYNLISKI
+1 MKKMNLISKI
-11 FLNVFLIIFGIT
+11 FFNIFVIIFGIT
-23 TVGSEIALAN
+23 TIGSDIALAN

-44 TQQIINDGSSEAIIQ
+44 TQQIINDGSSESIIM

-64 SSIKELQANA
+64 SSIKELQSYASA
-74 NKFTSQV
+74 ITAQV

-94 ALPLSSGAKI
+94 ALPLTSGAKV

-126 AAFVSL
+126 ADFISL
-132 KEGLESSNFQINS
+132 KEGLESANFQVNQ
-145 DLWNWYSG
+145 DLWNWYTE
-153 NASYFGDHTSN
+153 NPSYFGDHTSN

-173 IKDAKWEDITTNAKN
+173 IKDAKWDEINTAAKSN
-188 DEAEAAIFVLSRY
+188 EAEAAIFVLSRY

-207 LKHTG
+207 LKFTG

-218 SHGNYLELSPTE
+218 SSGNYLELSPTE
-230 IDVLTNLKVLKD
+230 IDVLKNLKALKD
-242 SGKISKIIVLLNSV
+242 AGKISKIIVLLNSV

-275 WVGIGGTAGTLGIG
+275 WVGIGGTSGTLGIG
-289 KILSGEVSPSGK
+289 RILSGEVSPSGK
-301 LTDTYWLSHHYNPVY
+301 LTDTYWTSHHYNPVY

-323 NSGEV
+323 NEGEV

-351 RYTETRYEDVVL
+351 RYTETRYEDIVL
-363 GRENVG
+363 GTANAG
-369 DFDYGKVVSYPFGYG
+369 DFKYSDVVAYPFGYG
-384 LSYTTFKYSDFK
+384 LSYTTFKYTNMSVSENAK
-396 VEAISDDDTYIVSV
+396 DDIYTVTV
-410 TVTNTGAVE
+410 TVTNTGLVA

-426 YLQQPYIKGGIE
+426 YLQQPYIQGGIE
-438 KASVELVGYAKTG
+438 KASAELVGYGKTAL
-451 ILQPGESETV
+451 LQPGESETV
-461 LVKVEGRWF
+461 TIEVDGRWF
-470 ASYDAYGACTY
+470 ASYDAYGAKTY

-493 TDAHNAINNILKQKS
+493 TDAHNAVNNILAHKAKN
-508 SEGVTIYSD
+508 GVNVNTD
-517 KILGE
+517 NMVGT
-522 GDASLV
+522 GNDSLV
-528 WKTTKEED
+528 WKTEKAED
-536 KITYSVSKATG
+536 KVTYSTSKATG

-561 YEAANRVNSV
+561 YGAANTANHVE
-571 TYVSRSNWEDT
+571 YISRNNWQGT

-587 TESHVLLNNQVI
+587 TENHALLNNQVI

-614 LKIQPDDVVYPTYGA
+614 QKIEQDDVAYPTYGA
-629 NNNMTLASLITIVDD
+629 DNNMTLASLITIVDGK
-644 APQRVEYD
+644 PQFVSFD
-652 DERWDTL
+652 DPRWEAL

-675 LRKTFGVDS
+675 LRKTFGIDS
-684 VGKPLTIDG
+684 IGKPVTIDG

-703 DYAYSDN
+703 NYSYNDN
-710 ENAAT
+710 ENAGT

-723 DPNMDSSPVAYP
+723 DPDMDASPISYP

-740 AATMNDNLAYEIG
+740 AATMNDELAFELGSI
-753 KSIGEDCIWAGYSG
+753 IGEDCLWAGYSG
-767 IYGLGCNMHRGSY
+767 LYGFGCNMHRGTY

-792 ILSGYITASTVA
+792 ILSGYITASQVE
-804 GVRSESVYVYM
+804 GIRSEGVYVYM

-831 TWANEQSIRQIYARP
+831 TWSNEQAIRQIYARP

-887 QGFAVSDYWQSGY
+887 QGFAVSDYWQNGY
-900 MNLVG
+900 MDLVG

-918 ANSAENSELY
+918 ANNAESSALY
-928 KYREGYGKLAWVMRE
+928 KYSEGYGTLAWAMRE

-957 MNGYSASTRFVTITP
+957 MNGYSASTRFISITPMWIKLLEGAKTGVTISFGMSAAFYLAT
-972 TWINILNGVK
+972 TIL
-982 SGVTVSFYMSLAIF
+982 
-996 LVTSVFYEIG
+996 YEI
-1006 KAKKKKRKSLKKKNS
+1006 KRRA
-1021 VKSKGYFNK
+1021 

>member
-1 MKKYNLISKI
+1 MKKMNLISKI
-11 FLNVFLIIFGIT
+11 FFNIFVIIFGIT
-23 TVGSEIALAN
+23 TIGSDIALAN

-44 TQQIINDGSSEAIIQ
+44 TQQIINDGSSESIIM

-64 SSIKELQANA
+64 SSIKELQNHASDITA
-74 NKFTSQV
+74 QV

-94 ALPLSSGAKI
+94 ALPLSSGAKV

-126 AAFVSL
+126 ADFISL
-132 KEGLESSNFQINS
+132 KEGLESSNFQVNQ
-145 DLWNWYSG
+145 DLWNWYAE
-153 NASYFGDHTSN
+153 NPSYFGDHTSN

-173 IKDAKWEDITTNAKN
+173 IKDAKWDDINTAAKSN
-188 DEAEAAIFVLSRY
+188 EAEAAIFVLSRY

-207 LKHTG
+207 LKFTG

-218 SHGNYLELSPTE
+218 SNGNYLELSPTE
-230 IDVLTNLKVLKD
+230 IDVLKNLKALKD
-242 SGKISKIIVLLNSV
+242 AGKISKIIVLLNSV

-275 WVGIGGTAGTLGIG
+275 WVGIGGTSGTLGIG
-289 KILSGEVSPSGK
+289 RILSGEVSPSGK
-301 LTDTYWLSHHYNPVY
+301 LTDTYWTSHHYNPVY

-323 NSGEV
+323 NEGEV

-351 RYTETRYEDVVL
+351 RYTETRYEDTVL
-363 GRENVG
+363 GAANVG
-369 DFDYGKVVSYPFGYG
+369 DYDYSKIVAYPFGYG
-384 LSYTTFKYSDFK
+384 LSYTEFEYTDMTVTENK
-396 VEAISDDDTYIVSV
+396 ADDTYTVSV
-410 TVTNTGAVE
+410 TVKNTGNVK
-419 GKESVQV
+419 GKESVQI
-426 YLQQPYIKGGIE
+426 YLQQPYINGGIE
-438 KASVELVGYAKTG
+438 KSSVELVGYAKTSV
-451 ILQPGESETV
+451 LEPGASETV
-461 LVKVEGRWF
+461 TVTVDGRWF
-470 ASYDAYGACTY
+470 ASYDAYNAKTY
-481 VLDAGNYYLTVA
+481 VLDAGDYYLTA
-493 TDAHNAINNILKQKS
+493 AKNAHDAINNILSHKQNVDHVTMDS
-508 SEGVTIYSD
+508 SKMV
-517 KILGE
+517 GE
-522 GDASLV
+522 GKFSLV
-528 WKTTKEED
+528 YKTTKEED
-536 KITYSVSKATG
+536 KTTYSVSKVTG

-561 YEAANRVNSV
+561 YGAANTANAVQ
-571 TYVSRSNWEDT
+571 YISRNNWDGT
-582 VKLGM
+582 VKFGM
-587 TESHVLLNNQVI
+587 TESHALLNNQVI

-614 LKIQPDDVVYPTYGA
+614 QKIEKDDVAYPTYGA
-629 NNNMTLASLITIVDD
+629 DNNMTLASLITIVDGK
-644 APQRVEYD
+644 PQFVSFD
-652 DERWDTL
+652 DPRWDAL

-675 LRKTFGVDS
+675 LRKTFGIDS
-684 VGKPLTIDG
+684 IGKPVTIDG

-703 DYAYSDN
+703 NYSYNDN
-710 ENAAT
+710 ENAGT

-723 DPNMDSSPVAYP
+723 DPDMESSPISYP

-740 AATMNDNLAYEIG
+740 AATMNDELAFELGSI
-753 KSIGEDCIWAGYSG
+753 IGEDCLWAGYSG
-767 IYGLGCNMHRGSY
+767 LYGFGCNMHRGTY

-792 ILSGYITASTVA
+792 MLSGYITASQVE
-804 GVRSESVYVYM
+804 GIRSEGVYVYM

-831 TWANEQSIRQIYARP
+831 TWSNEQAIRQIYARP

-887 QGFAVSDYWQSGY
+887 QGFAVSDYWQNGY
-900 MNLVG
+900 MDLVG
-905 GILGGCALPDGDT
+905 GILGGSALPDGDT
-918 ANSAENSELY
+918 ANNAESSALY
-928 KYREGYGKLAWVMRE
+928 KYSEGYGTLAWAMRE

-957 MNGYSASTRFVTITP
+957 MNGYSASTRFISITPMWIKLLEGAKTGVTISFGMSAAFYLAT
-972 TWINILNGVK
+972 TIL
-982 SGVTVSFYMSLAIF
+982 
-996 LVTSVFYEIG
+996 YEI
-1006 KAKKKKRKSLKKKNS
+1006 KRRA
-1021 VKSKGYFNK
+1021 

>member
-1 MKKYNLISKI
+1 MKKFNLISKI
-11 FLNVFLIIFGIT
+11 FLNVFVIIFGIT

-44 TQQIINDGSSEAIIQ
+44 TQQIINDGSSEAIIK

-64 SSIKELQANA
+64 SSIAELKENA
-74 NKFTSQV
+74 NKVTSEV

-87 LLKNDNN
+87 LLKNDNG
-94 ALPLSSGAKI
+94 ALPLSEGAKVS
-104 NLYSSSSVN
+104 LFSSSSVN

-126 AAFVSL
+126 SDFITL
-132 KEGLESSNFQINS
+132 KAGLESANLKVNEA
-145 DLWNWYSG
+145 LWNWYSE
-153 NASYFGDHTSN
+153 NDTYFGDHVSN
-164 TSSDKAAYT
+164 TSSDKASYT
-173 IKDAKWEDITTNAKN
+173 INDADWSEITTDAKS

-207 LKHTG
+207 LKFTG

-218 SHGNYLELSPTE
+218 SHGNYLELSPNE
-230 IDVLTNLKVLKD
+230 IDVLTNLKALKD
-242 SGKISKIIVLLNSV
+242 SGKIKKIIVLLNSV

-275 WVGIGGTAGTLGIG
+275 WVGVGGTAGTLGIG
-289 KILSGEVSPSGK
+289 KILSGEVSPSGR
-301 LTDTYWLSHHYNPVY
+301 LTDTYWTSHHYNPVY
-316 ANFGSYD
+316 SNFGSYD

-328 LSTANGGKSNRY
+328 ISSANGGKSNRY
-340 VVYQEGIYLGY
+340 VVYQEGIYNGY

-363 GRENVG
+363 GSDNVG
-369 DFDYGKVVSYPFGYG
+369 EFNYSDVVSYPFGYG
-384 LSYTTFKYSDFK
+384 LSYTSFEYSGFNV
-396 VEAISDDDTYIVSV
+396 VENKEADAYFVGV
-410 TVTNTGAVE
+410 TVTNKGSVA

-426 YLQQPYIKGGIE
+426 YLQQPYIKGGVE
-438 KASVELVGYAKTG
+438 KAAVELVGYGKTKL
-451 ILQPGESETV
+451 LQPGESETIV
-461 LVKVEGRWF
+461 IEVDGRWF
-470 ASYDAYGACTY
+470 ASYDAYGAKTY

-493 TDAHNAINNILKQKS
+493 TDAHNAVNNILKHKN
-508 SEGVTIYSD
+508 SEGTTVYSD
-517 KILGE
+517 KIVGE

-536 KITYSVSKATG
+536 KTTYSVSKVTG
-547 NAITNQFDNADLNL
+547 NAITNQFDNADLSL
-561 YEAANRVNSV
+561 YEAANSVNSV
-571 TYVSRSNWEDT
+571 TYVSRNDWNGT

-587 TESHVLLNNQVI
+587 TESHALLNNQVI
-599 VTVTPEMVEDGKKGS
+599 VTATPEMVYDGKKGS
-614 LKIQPDDVVYPTYGA
+614 EKIQPDDIAYPTYGVD
-629 NNNMTLASLITIVDD
+629 NGMTLASLITIVDGV
-644 APQRVEYD
+644 PQHVSYD
-652 DERWDTL
+652 DERWESL
-659 LDQLTWEDT
+659 LDQLTWEET

-675 LRKTFGVDS
+675 LRKTFGIDS
-684 VGKPLTIDG
+684 VGKPATIDG

-703 DYAYSDN
+703 NYAYSDN
-710 ENAAT
+710 ENTAT

-723 DPNMDSSPVAYP
+723 DPDMDSSPVQYP
-735 CAALI
+735 CASLV
-740 AATMNDNLAYEIG
+740 AATMNDSLAYKLG
-753 KSIGEDCIWAGYSG
+753 KMIGEDCLWAGYSG
-767 IYGLGCNMHRGSY
+767 LYGLGCNIHRGTY

-792 ILSGYITASTVA
+792 ILSGYITASQVS
-804 GVRSESVYVYM
+804 GIRSEGVYVYM

-831 TWANEQSIRQIYARP
+831 TWANEQTIRQIYARP
-846 FQIAIEEAGAENLMT
+846 FQIAIEEGGAENLMT

-887 QGFAVSDYWQSGY
+887 QGFAVSDYWQGGY
-900 MNLVG
+900 MDLVG

-918 ANSAENSELY
+918 ANSADKSALN
-928 KYREGYGKLAWVMRE
+928 KYSEGYGNLAWAMRE

-972 TWINILNGVK
+972 TWVNLLNGVK
-982 SGVTVSFYMSLAIF
+982 SGVTVSFCMAAALYV
-996 LVTSVFYEIG
+996 VTSIIYEI
-1006 KAKKKKRKSLKKKNS
+1006 KKRA
-1021 VKSKGYFNK
+1021 

>member
-1 MKKYNLISKI
+1 MKKMNLISKI
-11 FLNVFLIIFGIT
+11 FFNIFVIIFGIT
-23 TVGSEIALAN
+23 TIGSDIALAN

-44 TQQIINDGSSEAIIQ
+44 TQQIINDGSSESIIK

-64 SSIKELQANA
+64 SSIKELQNHASDITA
-74 NKFTSQV
+74 QV

-94 ALPLSSGAKI
+94 ALPLSSGAKV

-126 AAFVSL
+126 ADFISL
-132 KEGLESSNFQINS
+132 KEGLESSNFQVNQ
-145 DLWNWYSG
+145 DLWNWYAE
-153 NASYFGDHTSN
+153 NPSYFGDHTSN

-173 IKDAKWEDITTNAKN
+173 IKDAKWDDINTAAKSN
-188 DEAEAAIFVLSRY
+188 EAEAAIFVLSRY

-207 LKHTG
+207 LKFTG

-218 SHGNYLELSPTE
+218 SNGNYLELSPTE
-230 IDVLTNLKVLKD
+230 IDVLKNLKALKD
-242 SGKISKIIVLLNSV
+242 AGKISKIIVLLNSV

-275 WVGIGGTAGTLGIG
+275 WVGIGGTSGTLGIG
-289 KILSGEVSPSGK
+289 RILSGEVSPSGK
-301 LTDTYWLSHHYNPVY
+301 LTDTYWTSHHYNPVY

-323 NSGEV
+323 NEGEV

-351 RYTETRYEDVVL
+351 RYTETRYEDTVL
-363 GRENVG
+363 GAANVG
-369 DFDYGKVVSYPFGYG
+369 DYDYSKIVAYPFGYG
-384 LSYTTFKYSDFK
+384 LSYTEFEYTDMTVTENK
-396 VEAISDDDTYIVSV
+396 ADDTYTV
-410 TVTNTGAVE
+410 TVTVKNTGNVK
-419 GKESVQV
+419 GKESVQI
-426 YLQQPYIKGGIE
+426 YLQQPYINGGIE
-438 KASVELVGYAKTG
+438 KASVELVGYAKTSV
-451 ILQPGESETV
+451 LEPGASETV
-461 LVKVEGRWF
+461 TVNVDGRWF
-470 ASYDAYGACTY
+470 ASYDAYNAKTY
-481 VLDAGNYYLTVA
+481 VLDAGDYYLTA
-493 TDAHNAINNILKQKS
+493 AKNAHDAINNILSHKQNVDHVTMDS
-508 SEGVTIYSD
+508 SKMV
-517 KILGE
+517 GE
-522 GDASLV
+522 GKFSLV
-528 WKTTKEED
+528 YKTTKEED
-536 KITYSVSKATG
+536 KTTYSVSKVTG

-561 YEAANRVNSV
+561 YGAANTANAVQ
-571 TYVSRSNWEDT
+571 YISRNNWDGT
-582 VKLGM
+582 VKFGM
-587 TESHVLLNNQVI
+587 TESHALLNNQVI

-614 LKIQPDDVVYPTYGA
+614 QKIEKDDVAYPTYGA
-629 NNNMTLASLITIVDD
+629 DNNMTLASLITIVDGK
-644 APQRVEYD
+644 PQFVSFD
-652 DERWDTL
+652 DPRWDAL

-675 LRKTFGVDS
+675 LRKTFGIDS
-684 VGKPLTIDG
+684 IGKPVTIDG

-703 DYAYSDN
+703 NYSYNDN
-710 ENAAT
+710 ENAGT

-723 DPNMDSSPVAYP
+723 DPDMESSPISYP

-740 AATMNDNLAYEIG
+740 AATMNDELAFELG
-753 KSIGEDCIWAGYSG
+753 SVIGEDCLWAGYSG
-767 IYGLGCNMHRGSY
+767 LYGFGCNMHRGTY

-792 ILSGYITASTVA
+792 ILSGYITASQVE
-804 GVRSESVYVYM
+804 GIRSEGVYVYM

-831 TWANEQSIRQIYARP
+831 TWSNEQAIRQIYARP

-887 QGFAVSDYWQSGY
+887 QGFAVSDYWQNGY
-900 MNLVG
+900 MDLVG
-905 GILGGCALPDGDT
+905 GILGGSALPDGDT
-918 ANSAENSELY
+918 ANNAESSALY
-928 KYREGYGKLAWVMRE
+928 KYSEGYGTLAWAMRE

-957 MNGYSASTRFVTITP
+957 MNGYSASTRFVSITP
-972 TWINILNGVK
+972 MWIKLLEGAK
-982 SGVTVSFYMSLAIF
+982 AGVTISFGMSAAFYLATTI
-996 LVTSVFYEIG
+996 LYEI
-1006 KAKKKKRKSLKKKNS
+1006 KRRAL
-1021 VKSKGYFNK
+1021 

>member
-1 MKKYNLISKI
+1 MKKLNLISKI
-11 FLNVFLIIFGIT
+11 FLNIFIIIFGIT
-23 TVGSEIALAN
+23 TVGSDIALAN

-44 TQQIINDGSSEAIIQ
+44 TQEVVNDSDSESIIK

-64 SSIKELQANA
+64 SSIRELQNHASLI
-74 NKFTSQV
+74 TSQV

-87 LLKNDNN
+87 LLKNENN

-126 AAFVSL
+126 ADFVTL
-132 KEGLESSNFQINS
+132 KEGLEGASFNVNQ
-145 DLWNWYSG
+145 DLWNWYSE
-153 NASYFGDHTSN
+153 NTSYFGDHTSN

-173 IKDAKWEDITTNAKN
+173 INDAKWEDITTSSKN
-188 DEAEAAIFVLSRY
+188 NEAEAAIFVLSRY

-207 LKHTG
+207 LKYTG

-230 IDVLTNLKVLKD
+230 IDVLKNLKTLKD

-263 INDPAYGIDAVL
+263 INNPAYGIDAVL
-275 WVGIGGTAGTLGIG
+275 WVGIGGTSGTVGIG
-289 KILSGEVSPSGK
+289 KILSGEVSPSGR
-301 LTDTYWLSHHYNPVY
+301 LTDTYWTSHHYNPVY

-323 NSGEV
+323 NEGEV

-351 RYTETRYEDVVL
+351 RYTETRYEDIVL
-363 GRENVG
+363 GTANTG
-369 DFDYGKVVSYPFGYG
+369 DFNYSDVVSYPFGYG
-384 LSYTTFKYSDFK
+384 LSYTSFKYSDMSV
-396 VEAISDDDTYIVSV
+396 VENTKDDTYTV
-410 TVTNTGAVE
+410 TVKVTNTGLVA

-426 YLQQPYIKGGIE
+426 YLQQPYIQGGIE
-438 KASVELVGYAKTG
+438 KASAELVGYGKTAL
-451 ILQPGESETV
+451 LQPGQSETV
-461 LVKVEGRWF
+461 TVEVDGRWF
-470 ASYDAYGACTY
+470 ASYDAYGAKTY

-493 TDAHNAINNILKQKS
+493 TDAHNAVNNILSRKALDGAIVDASKMI
-508 SEGVTIYSD
+508 G
-517 KILGE
+517 K

-528 WKTTKEED
+528 WKTVKAED
-536 KITYSVSKATG
+536 KVTYSVSKVTG

-561 YEAANRVNSV
+561 YSAANGVNSV
-571 TYVSRSNWEDT
+571 NYVSRSNWGGT

-587 TESHVLLNNQVI
+587 TENHALLNNQVI
-599 VTVTPEMVEDGKKGS
+599 VIVTSQMVEDGKKGS
-614 LKIQPDDVVYPTYGA
+614 AKIEKDNVEYPTYGA
-629 NNNMTLASLITIVDD
+629 DNDMTLASLITIVDGE
-644 APQRVEYD
+644 PQWVSYD
-652 DERWDTL
+652 DPRWEAL

-675 LRKTFGVDS
+675 LRKTYGIDS
-684 VGKPLTIDG
+684 IGKPVTIDG

-703 DYAYSDN
+703 NYSYDDN
-710 ENAAT
+710 ENAGT

-723 DPNMDSSPVAYP
+723 DPDMNKSPISYP
-735 CAALI
+735 CAALV
-740 AATMNDNLAYEIG
+740 AATMNDELAYELGSI
-753 KSIGEDCIWAGYSG
+753 IGEDCLWAGYSG
-767 IYGLGCNMHRGSY
+767 LYGFGCNMHRGTY

-792 ILSGYITASTVA
+792 ILSGYITASQVA
-804 GVRSESVYVYM
+804 GIRSEGVYVYM

-831 TWANEQSIRQIYARP
+831 TWCNEQTIRQIYARP

-866 GVQWTSQHGFINN
+866 GVQWTSQHGFINT

-900 MNLVG
+900 MDLVG

-918 ANSAENSELY
+918 ANSAENSALY
-928 KYREGYGKLAWVMRE
+928 KYREGYGNLAWAMRE

-957 MNGYSASTRFVTITP
+957 MNGYSASTRFISVTP
-972 TWINILNGVK
+972 MWIKLLEGAK
-982 SGVTVSFYMSLAIF
+982 AGVTVSFCMSSALYVATTI
-996 LVTSVFYEIG
+996 VYEF
-1006 KAKKKKRKSLKKKNS
+1006 KRRR
-1021 VKSKGYFNK
+1021 V

>member
-1 MKKYNLISKI
+1 MKKFNLISKI
-11 FLNVFLIIFGIT
+11 FLNVFVIIFGIT

-44 TQQIINDGSSEAIIQ
+44 TQQIINDGSSEAIIK

-64 SSIKELQANA
+64 SSIAELKENA
-74 NKFTSQV
+74 NKVTSEV

-87 LLKNDNN
+87 LLKNDNG
-94 ALPLSSGAKI
+94 ALPLSDGAKVS
-104 NLYSSSSVN
+104 LFSSSSVN

-126 AAFVSL
+126 SDFITL
-132 KEGLESSNFQINS
+132 KAGLESANLKVNEA
-145 DLWNWYSG
+145 LWNWYSE
-153 NASYFGDHTSN
+153 NDTYFGDHVSN
-164 TSSDKAAYT
+164 TSSDKASYT
-173 IKDAKWEDITTNAKN
+173 INDADWSEITTDAKS

-207 LKHTG
+207 LKFTG

-218 SHGNYLELSPTE
+218 SHGNYLELSPNE
-230 IDVLTNLKVLKD
+230 IDVLTNLKALKD
-242 SGKISKIIVLLNSV
+242 SGKIKKIIVLLNSV

-275 WVGIGGTAGTLGIG
+275 WVGVGGTAGTLGIG
-289 KILSGEVSPSGK
+289 KILSGEVSPSGR
-301 LTDTYWLSHHYNPVY
+301 LTDTYWTSHHYNPVY
-316 ANFGSYD
+316 SNFGSYD
-323 NSGEV
+323 NTGEV
-328 LSTANGGKSNRY
+328 ISSANGGKSNRY
-340 VVYQEGIYLGY
+340 VVYQEGIYNGY

-363 GRENVG
+363 GSDNVG
-369 DFDYGKVVSYPFGYG
+369 EFNYSDVVSYPFGYG
-384 LSYTTFKYSDFK
+384 LSYTSFEYSGFNV
-396 VEAISDDDTYIVSV
+396 VENKEADAYFVGV
-410 TVTNTGAVE
+410 TVTNKGSVA

-438 KASVELVGYAKTG
+438 KAAVELVGYGKTKL
-451 ILQPGESETV
+451 LQPGESETIV
-461 LVKVEGRWF
+461 IEVDGRWF
-470 ASYDAYGACTY
+470 ASYDAYGAKTY

-493 TDAHNAINNILKQKS
+493 TDAHNAVNNILKHKN
-508 SEGVTIYSD
+508 SEGTTVYSD
-517 KILGE
+517 KIVGE

-536 KITYSVSKATG
+536 KTTYSVSKVTG

-561 YEAANRVNSV
+561 YEAANSVNSV
-571 TYVSRSNWEDT
+571 TYVSRNNWNGT

-587 TESHVLLNNQVI
+587 TESHALLNNQVI
-599 VTVTPEMVEDGKKGS
+599 VTATPEMVYDGKKGS
-614 LKIQPDDVVYPTYGA
+614 EKIQPDDIAYPTYGA
-629 NNNMTLASLITIVDD
+629 DNGMTLASLITIVDGV
-644 APQRVEYD
+644 PQHVSYD
-652 DERWDTL
+652 DERWESL
-659 LDQLTWEDT
+659 LDQLTWEET

-675 LRKTFGVDS
+675 LRKTFGIDS
-684 VGKPLTIDG
+684 VGKPATIDG

-703 DYAYSDN
+703 NYAYSDN
-710 ENAAT
+710 ENTAT

-723 DPNMDSSPVAYP
+723 DPDMDSSPVQYP
-735 CAALI
+735 CASLV
-740 AATMNDNLAYEIG
+740 AATMNDSLAYKLG
-753 KSIGEDCIWAGYSG
+753 KMIGEDCLWAGYSG
-767 IYGLGCNMHRGSY
+767 LYGLGCNIHRGTY

-792 ILSGYITASTVA
+792 ILSGYITASQVS
-804 GVRSESVYVYM
+804 GIRSEGVYVYM

-831 TWANEQSIRQIYARP
+831 TWANEQTIRQIYARP
-846 FQIAIEEAGAENLMT
+846 FQIAIEEGGAENLMT

-887 QGFAVSDYWQSGY
+887 QGFAVSDYWQGGY
-900 MNLVG
+900 MDLVG

-918 ANSAENSELY
+918 ANSADKSALN
-928 KYREGYGKLAWVMRE
+928 KYSEGYGNLAWAMRE

-972 TWINILNGVK
+972 AWVNLLNGVK
-982 SGVTVSFYMSLAIF
+982 SGVTVSFCMAAALYV
-996 LVTSVFYEIG
+996 VTSIIYEI
-1006 KAKKKKRKSLKKKNS
+1006 KKRA
-1021 VKSKGYFNK
+1021 

>member
-1 MKKYNLISKI
+1 MKKMNLISKI
-11 FLNVFLIIFGIT
+11 FFNIFVIIFGIT
-23 TVGSEIALAN
+23 TIGSDIALAN

-44 TQQIINDGSSEAIIQ
+44 TQQIINDGSSESIIM

-64 SSIKELQANA
+64 SSIKELQNHASDITA
-74 NKFTSQV
+74 QV

-94 ALPLSSGAKI
+94 ALPLSSGAKV

-126 AAFVSL
+126 ADFISL
-132 KEGLESSNFQINS
+132 KEGLESSNFQVNQ
-145 DLWNWYSG
+145 DLWNWYAE
-153 NASYFGDHTSN
+153 NPSYFGDHTSN

-173 IKDAKWEDITTNAKN
+173 IKDAKWDDINTAAKSN
-188 DEAEAAIFVLSRY
+188 EAEAAIFVLSRY

-207 LKHTG
+207 LKFTG

-218 SHGNYLELSPTE
+218 SNGNYLELSPTE
-230 IDVLTNLKVLKD
+230 IDVLKNLKALKD
-242 SGKISKIIVLLNSV
+242 AGKISKIIVLLNSV

-275 WVGIGGTAGTLGIG
+275 WVGIGGTSGTLGIG
-289 KILSGEVSPSGK
+289 RILSGEVSPSGK
-301 LTDTYWLSHHYNPVY
+301 LTDTYWTSHHYNPVY

-323 NSGEV
+323 NEGEV

-351 RYTETRYEDVVL
+351 RYTETRYEDIVL
-363 GRENVG
+363 GTVNAG
-369 DFDYGKVVSYPFGYG
+369 DFKYSDVVAYPFGYG
-384 LSYTTFKYSDFK
+384 LSYTEFEYTDMTVTENK
-396 VEAISDDDTYIVSV
+396 ADDTYTVSV
-410 TVTNTGAVE
+410 TVKNTGNVK
-419 GKESVQV
+419 GKESVQI
-426 YLQQPYIKGGIE
+426 YLQQPYINGGIE
-438 KASVELVGYAKTG
+438 KSSVELVGYAKTSV
-451 ILQPGESETV
+451 LEPGASETV
-461 LVKVEGRWF
+461 TVTVDGIWF
-470 ASYDAYGACTY
+470 ASYDAYNAKTY
-481 VLDAGNYYLTVA
+481 VLDAGDYYLTA
-493 TDAHNAINNILKQKS
+493 AKNAHDAINNILSHKQNVDHVTMDS
-508 SEGVTIYSD
+508 SKMV
-517 KILGE
+517 GE
-522 GDASLV
+522 GKFSLV
-528 WKTTKEED
+528 YKTTKEED
-536 KITYSVSKATG
+536 KTTYSVSKVTG

-561 YEAANRVNSV
+561 YGAANTANAVQ
-571 TYVSRSNWEDT
+571 YISRNNWDGT
-582 VKLGM
+582 VKFGM
-587 TESHVLLNNQVI
+587 TESHALLNNQVI

-614 LKIQPDDVVYPTYGA
+614 QKIEKDDVAYPTYGA
-629 NNNMTLASLITIVDD
+629 DNNMTLASLITIVDGK
-644 APQRVEYD
+644 PQFVSFD
-652 DERWDTL
+652 DPRWDAL

-675 LRKTFGVDS
+675 LRKTFGIDS
-684 VGKPLTIDG
+684 IGKPVTIDG

-703 DYAYSDN
+703 NYSYNDN
-710 ENAAT
+710 ENAGT

-723 DPNMDSSPVAYP
+723 DPDMESSPISYP
-735 CAALI
+735 CASLI
-740 AATMNDNLAYEIG
+740 AATMNDELAFELGSI
-753 KSIGEDCIWAGYSG
+753 IGEDCLWAGYSG
-767 IYGLGCNMHRGSY
+767 LYGFGCNMHRGTY

-792 ILSGYITASTVA
+792 ILSGYITASQVE
-804 GVRSESVYVYM
+804 GIRSEGVYVYM

-831 TWANEQSIRQIYARP
+831 TWSNEQAIRQIYARP

-887 QGFAVSDYWQSGY
+887 QGFAVSDYWQNGY
-900 MNLVG
+900 MDLVG

-918 ANSAENSELY
+918 ANNAESSALY
-928 KYREGYGKLAWVMRE
+928 KYSEGYGTLAWAMRE

-957 MNGYSASTRFVTITP
+957 MNGYSASTRFISITPMWIKLLEGAKTGVTISFGMSAAFYLAT
-972 TWINILNGVK
+972 TIL
-982 SGVTVSFYMSLAIF
+982 
-996 LVTSVFYEIG
+996 YEI
-1006 KAKKKKRKSLKKKNS
+1006 KRRA
-1021 VKSKGYFNK
+1021 

>member
-1 MKKYNLISKI
+1 MKKLNLISKI
-11 FLNVFLIIFGIT
+11 FLNIFIIIFGIT

-44 TQQIINDGSSEAIIQ
+44 TQQVINDGSSEAIIQ

-74 NKFTSQV
+74 NKLTSQV

-94 ALPLSSGAKI
+94 ALPLSSGAKVS
-104 NLYSSSSVN
+104 LYSSSSVN

-126 AAFVSL
+126 ADFISL
-132 KEGLESSNFQINS
+132 KEGLESSNFQINQ
-145 DLWNWYSG
+145 DLWNWYSE
-153 NASYFGDHTSN
+153 NTSYFGDHTSN

-173 IKDAKWEDITTNAKN
+173 IKDAKWEDISTASKN

-207 LKHTG
+207 LKFTG
-212 GSATDY
+212 GSMTDY

-230 IDVLTNLKVLKD
+230 IDVLTNLKALKD
-242 SGKISKIIVLLNSV
+242 QGKISKIVVLLNSV

-275 WVGIGGTAGTLGIG
+275 WVGIGGTSGTLGVG

-301 LTDTYWLSHHYNPVY
+301 LTDTYWTSHHFNPVY

-363 GRENVG
+363 GSANVG
-369 DFDYGKVVSYPFGYG
+369 EFNYSDIVSYPFGYG
-384 LSYTTFKYSDFK
+384 LSYTNFKYSDFK
-396 VEAISDDDTYIVSV
+396 VEYVSEDDVYFVGV
-410 TVTNTGAVE
+410 TVTNTGSVA
-419 GKESVQV
+419 GKESVQI
-426 YLQQPYIKGGIE
+426 YLQQPYIQGGVE
-438 KASVELVGYAKTG
+438 KASVELVGYAKTAL
-451 ILQPGESETV
+451 LQPGESETV
-461 LVKVEGRWF
+461 IVRVDGRWF
-470 ASYDAYGACTY
+470 ASYDAYGAKTY
-481 VLDAGNYYLTVA
+481 VLDAGNYYLTAA
-493 TDAHNAINNILKQKS
+493 TDAHNAVNNILKQKS
-508 SEGVTIYSD
+508 AEGVTVYSD
-517 KILGE
+517 AMVGE

-536 KITYSVSKATG
+536 KTTYSVSKATG
-547 NAITNQFDNADLNL
+547 ATITNQFDNADLNL
-561 YEAANRVNSV
+561 YEAANSVNSV
-571 TYVSRSNWEDT
+571 AYVSRANWQDT

-587 TESHVLLNNQVI
+587 TVNHALLNNQVI
-599 VTVTPEMVEDGKKGS
+599 VTVTPEMVQDGLKGS
-614 LKIQPDDVVYPTYGA
+614 QKIESDDVVYPTYGA
-629 NNNMTLASLITIVDD
+629 DNGMTLASLITIVDGV
-644 APQRVEYD
+644 PQRVEYD
-652 DERWDTL
+652 DERWEQL
-659 LDQLTWEDT
+659 LDQLSWEDT

-675 LRKTFGVDS
+675 LRKTLGLDS
-684 VGKPLTIDG
+684 VGKPATIDG

-703 DYAYSDN
+703 NYAYSDN
-710 ENAAT
+710 ENTAG

-723 DPNMDSSPVAYP
+723 DPDMDSSPISYP

-740 AATMNDNLAYEIG
+740 AATMNDELAYQIG
-753 KSIGEDCIWAGYSG
+753 SSIGEDCLWAGYAG
-767 IYGLGCNMHRGSY
+767 IYGLGCNMHRGTY

-792 ILSGYITASTVA
+792 ILSGYITAATVK
-804 GVRSESVYVYM
+804 GVRSEGVYVYM

-879 VFRDEFGM
+879 VFRAEFGM
-887 QGFAVSDYWQSGY
+887 QGFAVSDYWQNGY
-900 MNLVG
+900 MDLVG

-918 ANSAENSELY
+918 ANSAENSALY
-928 KYREGYGKLAWVMRE
+928 KYSEGYGNLAWAMRE

-972 TWINILNGVK
+972 AWVNLLNGVK
-982 SGVTVSFYMSLAIF
+982 SGVTISFGMAAGF
-996 LVTSVFYEIG
+996 FVVTSVIYEF
-1006 KAKKKKRKSLKKKNS
+1006 KKR
-1021 VKSKGYFNK
+1021 FM